1 MRQTIFISYSWA
13 NTNLADI
20 IDKAFQPTG
29 LIIKRDVREIGYKG
43 SIKDYMQ
50 QVRSTDFVLLIISDN
65 FLKSPNAMYEVLELL
80 KDTDFKD
87 KILPIVVDNT
97 QIFKP
102 QDRLEYIK
110 FWTEQ
115 HKELE
120 EKLKSVNTT
129 DAMELYKDLKHY
141 EKIRTS
147 IDEFLGVLSDMNSP
161 IFSDLE
167 KNNFQKIFDYVGVSD
182 RVLINEILSL
192 REALTDEEKD
202 IEMDKLEAKYPNNP
216 KIYFTKGYYA
226 FERKQISKSNY
237 FYKKS
242 IELDPLFSATYYNLG
257 FNIEVYEKD
266 FEEAKKLY
274 EKAIE
279 LEPGN
284 TKAYIN
290 LAGLYATE
298 LKVPNEAKRLLE
310 SALDIN
316 SYDAVAHYNLALT
329 LHRDFDDNESSLY
342 HYEFAIRIKT
352 DFFDAKHNYGMLLWE
367 KFKRYADAKK
377 QFLEVLELEPN
388 NKKTLKQL
396 GILLETEYKHFTTA
410 KVYYDR
416 FIVIEPNT
424 ANDHYWYAIF
434 LMLHFTESE
443 KTLARKH
450 YDIACSLDNSLRS
463 EHAEVLLSK

>member
-13 NTNLADI
+13 NTSLADI

-29 LIIKRDVREIGYKG
+29 LIIKRDVRELGYKG

-50 QVRSTDFVLLIISDN
+50 QVRSTDFVLLIISEN
-65 FLKSPNAMYEVLELL
+65 FLKSSNCMYEVLELL
-80 KDTDFKD
+80 KDTDFKH
-87 KILPIVVDNT
+87 KILPIIVDST

-129 DAMELYKDLKHY
+129 DAIELYNDLKHY

-147 IDEFLGVLSDMNSP
+147 IDEFLGILSDINSP
-161 IFSDLE
+161 FFSELE
-167 KNNFQKIFDYVGVSD
+167 KNNFQMIFDYVGVSD

-192 REALTDEEKD
+192 KNALTNEEKD

-226 FERKQISKSNY
+226 FERKEISKSNY
-237 FYKKS
+237 FYKKA

-257 FNIEVYEKD
+257 FNIEVYNKD

-279 LEPGN
+279 LEPDN

-290 LAGLYATE
+290 LAGLYASE
-298 LKVPNEAKRLLE
+298 LKIPDKAKQLLE
-310 SALDIN
+310 RALELN
-316 SYDAVAHYNLALT
+316 PYDAAAHYNLALT
-329 LHRDFDDNESSLY
+329 LQRDFDNSELSKY
-342 HYEFAIRIKT
+342 HYELAIKFEPDFA
-352 DFFDAKHNYGMLLWE
+352 DAKHNYGMLLWE
-367 KFKRYADAKK
+367 KYQRYADAKK

-388 NKKTLKQL
+388 YKKTLKQL
-396 GILLETEYKHFTTA
+396 GVLLETIYKHFTTA
-410 KVYYDR
+410 KIYYDR
-416 FIVIEPNT
+416 FIIIEPNT
-424 ANDHYWYAIF
+424 ANDHYWYSVF
-434 LMLHFTESE
+434 LMLHFTSSE

-450 YDIACSLDNSLRS
+450 YEIACLLDSSLRS
-463 EHAEVLLSK
+463 EHAEVLLN